1 MQRVVYETRQQCDSG
16 VEVIC
21 VTEKIADCDL
31 DLTRSTVRGQ
41 PVKIIQSTAL
51 KIALPKSTPAIRPSR
66 KADYQALRQHFLKHY
81 RRSLWKDVVMMLV
94 DEFIKDLE
102 WEVILAGSGFKSKPP
117 AYHWERFKKQYL
129 KTMPNCRYTW
139 STRNMLPRLEE
150 QPWLQAYLKEDKN

>member
-31 DLTRSTVRGQ
+31 DLVRSTVRGQ
-41 PVKIIQSTAL
+41 PVKIIQSSAI
-51 KIALPKSTPAIRPSR
+51 KIALPKSTPAIRPR
-66 KADYQALRQHFLKHY
+66 CKVNYQELKTHFAKHY

-94 DEFIKDLE
+94 EEFVKDLE
-102 WEVILAGSGFKSKPP
+102 WEVVLGQSGFKTKPP

-129 KTMPNCRYTW
+129 ATMPNCRQTW

>member
-31 DLTRSTVRGQ
+31 DLIRSTVRGQ

-117 AYHWERFKKQYL
+117 VYHWERFKKQYL